1 MNVTYSTHG
10 HPVRFPFRLCTC
22 SPCYLLPAH
31 TWTSSLSDPESIPA
45 TLGLG
50 IYTNPL
56 QPKHHSRFLPK
67 PSPPHVVSFCTVV
80 AKLAFAPPVKSWFQ
94 YPCTS
99 WMAMLD
105 DGELMLDGLVGE

>member
-1 MNVTYSTHG
+1 MYVFPMLSPPSTHLDL
-10 HPVRFPFRLCTC
+10 F
-22 SPCYLLPAH
+22 
-31 TWTSSLSDPESIPA
+31 SLRPESIPA

-50 IYTNPL
+50 IYTSPP
-56 QPKHHSRFLPK
+56 QAKHHSRFLPK
-67 PSPPHVVSFCTVV
+67 PPPPHVVSFCTVV
-80 AKLAFAPPVKSWFQ
+80 AKLGFAPPVKSWFQ

>member
-31 TWTSSLSDPESIPA
+31 TWTSSLSDPSPFRPLSVSEYIQIRPKQNSISLSHP
-45 TLGLG
+45 
-50 IYTNPL
+50 
-56 QPKHHSRFLPK
+56 
-67 PSPPHVVSFCTVV
+67 PPHVVSFCTVV
-80 AKLAFAPPVKSWFQ
+80 AKLAFTAPVKSWFQ